1 MPQFDP
7 VNAAFAAYANLA
19 RHNLSLV
26 FNDIAQKA
34 GISLGKNEESDE
46 QLPEHP
52 ILKHLHTPN
61 KARQEARIIRGLE
74 KAFPFITPLSRA
86 IMDYADEDERRPQP
100 SKTQQNTL
108 LPAQYARVFKDIAR
122 LLHQLRN
129 SLTHAEQPTP
139 ELEPGQVRL
148 MEKLFDAAVRST
160 KVRHQYAESDM
171 KHLRRRISNPRYFR
185 HNKDQTPEEK
195 SIANPD
201 FKNLTDQ
208 QDKFTQEGMVF
219 FLCLFLSRHEGY
231 QLLQQ
236 IPGFKDERSQ
246 ARQAKPRVFT
256 RFYLHLPHARL
267 ETQTPA
273 NPEALALDMI
283 GELARCPQALY
294 ERLPPWEQVQYQV
307 SPDEQAETDAFTS
320 RQGADA
326 SDGENTLLFIR
337 HQERFTP
344 LMLNYL
350 EQSQAFKQLG
360 FQVDLGDF
368 YFAAYPKTL
377 YAHNPELC
385 TEEIRRLKKKV
396 LTFAHLNTL
405 STWPKPKVWQDLER
419 ANSTE
424 EHPEPYIV
432 KTQPHYHLPDDNIAL
447 GQINPDAIY
456 PTLEEK
462 PDAPEK
468 RYIPPSNPKPDFY
481 LSRHELAPL
490 CFYQMLQKKHGKG
503 TDLENL
509 LFQYR
514 NAIKAVFQ
522 DIQENKTL
530 FQGCVPNLEALD
542 AKLAENPRYHYGD
555 PKAQNIPLVARN
567 LPEVLQHYL
576 LGKQSELSPLQQARN
591 TLALL
596 REDTQHRLKHLRRQ
610 TQAESRTNRNRPGD
624 ARQRLPKAGNMA
636 DFLARDILRL
646 QPIYR
651 TDEPRKAGSL
661 LFAELQTRLAFYGRD
676 KDMLPQLCRNMGLI
690 ESENPHPFLAQLLDR
705 SFPGTIGF
713 YKAYLEQRQS
723 YLEDIGNTLRTE
735 AQLASYAW
743 LPRRE
748 TPREYEA
755 ICQHINRLEEMPINL
770 PRSLFLTP
778 CLYILRQIAEAYP
791 GLKEA
796 LQGMKRF
803 NGTYLTQLYYTHVLE
818 DGPPK
823 VYDLPRNYKVIDQ
836 AYDPRRDNEL
846 RNPLPQQYVYTQPD
860 PQAHQTILDPR
871 CKVLDQERLKRWSA
885 TLPNQVEQKRRGRM
899 PGVQPTAEQLLHSR
913 KAACLGFYESE
924 KDLRQ
929 TRTQDQVLFVAAHSL
944 LQNMEIRQELKDL
957 KLRNMNRNIL
967 STYVPYQLELYGKT
981 ITVEK
986 VRLKHLGQFRH
997 LLKDRRLPGLLT
1009 YYPIDQIRYEDLKQ
1023 ELETYQ
1029 HCRMAFFAQLLQF
1042 EAQVL
1047 QHDGHP
1053 TGQIGSL
1060 HSRILNHYF
1069 KHHPHPAQE
1078 TRKAEMLVLRNAFCH
1093 HQYPVLESAF
1103 TLKYPLARPML
1114 KEALIQLH
1122 EPNAGSVARWF
1133 AEKAKTLY
1141 TYEPG
1146 SAIGKGKPQM

>member
-1 MPQFDP
+1 MAMSEFNP
-7 VNAAFAAYANLA
+7 VNATFAAYANQA

-34 GISLGKNEESDE
+34 GLHLSKDEESDE
-46 QLPEHP
+46 QLSEHL
-52 ILKHLHTPN
+52 ILKRLHTPN

-108 LPAQYARVFKDIAR
+108 LPAQYARLFKDAAW

-129 SLTHAEQPTP
+129 SLTHAGQPLP

-148 MEKLFDAAVRST
+148 TEKLFDAAVRSI
-160 KVRHQYAESDM
+160 KVRHQYAEADM
-171 KHLRRRISNPRYFR
+171 KHLRRRISNPRHFR
-185 HNKDQTPEEK
+185 HNKDQAQEEK

-201 FKNLTDQ
+201 FKSLTDQ
-208 QDKFTQEGMVF
+208 QGRFTQEGMVF

-236 IPGFKDERSQ
+236 IPGFKDERNQ
-246 ARQAKPRVFT
+246 VRQAKPRVFT

-267 ETQTPA
+267 DTQTPT
-273 NPEALALDMI
+273 NPNTLALDMI
-283 GELARCPQALY
+283 GELARCPQELY
-294 ERLPPWEQVQYQV
+294 ERLPPREQTQYQI
-307 SPDEQAETDAFTS
+307 SPDEQAETDAFPS
-320 RQGADA
+320 RQEAEGN
-326 SDGENTLLFIR
+326 DGENTLLFIR

-350 EQSQAFKQLG
+350 EQSQAFQKLG

-377 YAHNPELC
+377 YTHDPELR

-405 STWPKPKVWQDLER
+405 AAWPKPQVWQALER
-419 ANSTE
+419 TNCTE
-424 EHPEPYIV
+424 DHPGPYIV

-456 PTLEEK
+456 PNLEEK

-468 RYIPPSNPKPDFY
+468 RYIPPTNPKPDFY

-490 CFYQMLQKKHGKG
+490 CFYQMLQKKHGRG
-503 TDLENL
+503 TRLESL
-509 LFQYR
+509 LFQYQS
-514 NAIKAVFQ
+514 AIKAVFA
-522 DIQENKTL
+522 DIRENKTL
-530 FQGCVPNLEALD
+530 FQGCVPDLQALD
-542 AKLAENPRYHYGD
+542 ARLAETPRYHYGD
-555 PKAQNIPLVARN
+555 PQEQSFPLVARN

-576 LGKQSELSPLQQARN
+576 LGRSAGQSPLQQAHN

-596 REDTQHRLKHLRRQ
+596 QEDTRHRLKHLKRQ

-646 QPIYR
+646 QPAYR
-651 TDEPRKAGSL
+651 ADDPRKAGSL

-676 KDMLPQLCRNMGLI
+676 KAMLPQLCRNMGLI
-690 ESENPHPFLAQLLDR
+690 ESENPHPFLAELLQR
-705 SFPGTIGF
+705 IFPGTIGF

-723 YLEDIGNTLRTE
+723 YLEAIRNTLRTE
-735 AQLASYAW
+735 EQLASCSW
-743 LPRRE
+743 LPQRE

-755 ICQHINRLEEMPINL
+755 VCRHIDKLGETPINL
-770 PRSLFLTP
+770 PRSLFLAP
-778 CLYILRQIAEAYP
+778 CLHILRQIENAYP
-791 GLKEA
+791 GLKAA
-796 LQGMKRF
+796 LQGMERF
-803 NGTYLTQLYYTHVLE
+803 NGTYLVQLYYANVLD
-818 DGPPK
+818 DGHPG

-836 AYDPRRDNEL
+836 VYDARKDNEL
-846 RNPLPQQYVYTQPD
+846 RNPLPQQYVYTQPG
-860 PQAHQTILDPR
+860 QTIPDPR
-871 CKVLDQERLKRWSA
+871 GKVLDQERLKRWSS
-885 TLPNQVEQKRRGRM
+885 TLPTQGEQKRRGRM
-899 PGVQPTAEQLLHSR
+899 PGVQPTPEQLLHSR
-913 KAACLGFYESE
+913 KAACLDFYESE

-929 TRTQDQVLFVAAHSL
+929 IRTQDQVLFMAAHSL
-944 LQNMEIRQELKDL
+944 LQGMDIQQGLKEL
-957 KLRNMNRNIL
+957 KLRDMNRNIL

-981 ITVEK
+981 ITVEQ

-1009 YYPIDQIRYEDLKQ
+1009 YYPGDQIRYEDLKQ
-1023 ELETYQ
+1023 ELEIYQ
-1029 HCRMAFFAQLLQF
+1029 QCRLAFFTGLLQF
-1042 EAQVL
+1042 ETQVL
-1047 QHDGHP
+1047 LHDGQP
-1053 TGQIGSL
+1053 SEQAGSL
-1060 HSRILNHYF
+1060 HGRILDHYF

-1078 TRKAEMLVLRNAFCH
+1078 TRKSEMLVLRNAFCL
-1093 HQYPVLESAF
+1093 QLYPVLESEF

-1114 KEALIQLH
+1114 KEALSQLR
-1122 EPNAGSVARWF
+1122 EPDAGSVARWF
-1133 AEKAKTLY
+1133 AEKARTLY
-1141 TYEPG
+1141 AYEPG
-1146 SAIGKGKPQM
+1146 RTMEKGKPRI